1 MDRAGEKRPRPD
13 RATTRVRVPAEP
25 YRTVLVCAVI
35 FFDAFGGFAISA
47 FFKTA
52 HYLPWGWGVAVRMRR
67 VRVRNRVRLYLLV
80 FLASVGRSSG
90 MGTAGRV
97 FTVI

>member
-1 MDRAGEKRPRPD
+1 
-13 RATTRVRVPAEP
+13 
-25 YRTVLVCAVI
+25 
-35 FFDAFGGFAISA
+35 
-47 FFKTA
+47 
-52 HYLPWGWGVAVRMRR
+52 MRR

-80 FLASVGRSSG
+80 FLASVGRSTG

>member
-1 MDRAGEKRPRPD
+1 MGGRKKNTPRP
-13 RATTRVRVPAEP
+13 ANTRVRFPAEP

-47 FFKTA
+47 FLKTA
-52 HYLPWGWGVAVRMRR
+52 RYLRWGWGVAVRMRR